1 MRVGI
6 DIDNTIICYDKAFAS
21 LAKKLGF
28 DVPSSASKQEVK
40 AWFHQ
45 NGLNEEFTILQG
57 QIYGKFIS
65 MAHIFEGVPHFIADA
80 IRKRHQLYLVSH
92 KTKYP
97 IKGDQVDLHEAAI
110 NFLSEQNIVCN
121 QKPNTVPLNN
131 VYFAQTLESK
141 VQKIADL
148 NLDFFIDD
156 LLVVLTH
163 EKFPET
169 SRPIWFSSETAC
181 NNNPQIQR
189 CKSWVSIN
197 DKILGAA

>member
-6 DIDNTIICYDKAFAS
+6 DIDNTIICYDKAFAL
-21 LAKKLGF
+21 LAKKTGF

-45 NGLNEEFTILQG
+45 HGLHEEFTILQG
-57 QIYGKFIS
+57 QIYGQFIS
-65 MAHIFEGVPHFIADA
+65 MAHIFEGVLHFIADA
-80 IRKRHQLYLVSH
+80 IRQRHQLFLVSH

-97 IKGDQVDLHEAAI
+97 IKGDKVDLHEAAI
-110 NFLSEQNIVCN
+110 NFLSQQNIVCD
-121 QKPNTVPLNN
+121 QKPNAIPFDH
-131 VYFAQTLESK
+131 VYFEQTLEAK

-163 EKFPET
+163 EKFPQI

-181 NNNPQIQR
+181 DNKPQIQR

>member
-6 DIDNTIICYDKAFAS
+6 DIDNTLICYDKAFAS
-21 LAKKLGF
+21 LAKKTGF
-28 DVPSSASKQEVK
+28 DVPSSASKQETK
-40 AWFHQ
+40 AWFHKH
-45 NGLNEEFTILQG
+45 GLHKEFTILQG
-57 QIYGKFIS
+57 QIYGEFIFL
-65 MAHIFEGVPHFIADA
+65 AHIFEGVLHFIADA
-80 IRKRHQLYLVSH
+80 IRQGHQLYLVSH

-97 IKGDQVDLHEAAI
+97 IKGHQVDLHEAAI

-121 QKPNTVPLNN
+121 QKPNTVPLNH

-169 SRPIWFSSETAC
+169 SRPIWFSSEKTC

-189 CKSWVSIN
+189 CESWVSIYN
-197 DKILGAA
+197 EILGAT

>member
-21 LAKKLGF
+21 LAKKTGF
-28 DVPSSASKQEVK
+28 DVPPSASKQEVK

-45 NGLNEEFTILQG
+45 HGLHEEFTILQG

-80 IRKRHQLYLVSH
+80 IRQRHQLFLVSH

-110 NFLSEQNIVCN
+110 NFLSQQNIVCD
-121 QKPNTVPLNN
+121 QKPNAIPFDH
-131 VYFAQTLESK
+131 VYFEQTLESK

>member
-6 DIDNTIICYDKAFAS
+6 DIDNTLICYDKASS
-21 LAKKLGF
+21 LAKKTGF
-28 DVPSSASKQEVK
+28 DVPSSASKQETK
-40 AWFHQ
+40 AWFHKHGYMK
-45 NGLNEEFTILQG
+45 NLQFFKVRFMENSSFWRT
-57 QIYGKFIS
+57 YLRRC
-65 MAHIFEGVPHFIADA
+65 AHFIADA
-80 IRKRHQLYLVSH
+80 IRQGHQLYLVSH

-97 IKGDQVDLHEAAI
+97 IKGHQVDLHEAAI

-121 QKPNTVPLNN
+121 QKPNTVPLNH

-169 SRPIWFSSETAC
+169 SRPIWFSSEKTC

-189 CKSWVSIN
+189 CESWVSIYN
-197 DKILGAA
+197 EILGAT

>member
-6 DIDNTIICYDKAFAS
+6 DIDNTIICYDTAFAS
-21 LAKKLGF
+21 LAKKTGF
-28 DVPSSASKQEVK
+28 DVPSSASKQQVK

-45 NGLNEEFTILQG
+45 HGLHEEFTILQG

-65 MAHIFEGVPHFIADA
+65 MAHIFEGVLNFIADA
-80 IRKRHQLYLVSH
+80 IRQGHQLYLVSH

-110 NFLSEQNIVCN
+110 NFLIQQNIVCD
-121 QKPNTVPLNN
+121 QKPNAIPFDH
-131 VYFAQTLESK
+131 VYFEQTLESK
-141 VQKIADL
+141 VRKIADL

-163 EKFPET
+163 KKFPEA
-169 SRPIWFSSETAC
+169 SRAIWFSSETVC
-181 NNNPQIQR
+181 NNNSQIQC

>member
-6 DIDNTIICYDKAFAS
+6 DVDNTIICYDKAFAS
-21 LAKKLGF
+21 LANKKGF

-45 NGLNEEFTILQG
+45 QDLHEEFTILQG
-57 QIYGKFIS
+57 QVYGKFIS
-65 MAHIFEGVPHFIADA
+65 MAHIFEGVLHFIADA
-80 IRKRHQLYLVSH
+80 SIQNHQLYLVSH

-97 IKGDQVDLHEAAI
+97 IKGEQVDLHEAAI
-110 NFLSEQNIVCN
+110 NFLSQQNIVCD
-121 QKPNTVPLNN
+121 QKPIAIPFDN
-131 VYFAQTLESK
+131 VYFEQTLESK

-181 NNNPQIQR
+181 NKNPQIQR

-197 DKILGAA
+197 DKLLGAA